1 MGNYPIIA
9 SISEDFFENHP
20 QFTELLDNDDGQRPY
35 VQGTII
41 SDEKN
46 DYFVPFRT
54 NGKKSDVRR
63 FPDRFVTLP
72 TAEKPNAA
80 LDVNKMIILDKEVPI
95 SISRRRLQYNDQYRL
110 LTQKQDELWGKVE
123 NYVKEYKKFIEE
135 GNDIQEDPRFK
146 FTSLRYFHK
155 ELEIDDDLPPQKSLS
170 ISSEPVPASSQQLG
184 KLTSLM
190 KEKYGVT
197 RSTPVKFTDKD
208 TLYTAFRKLSD
219 NIYKNGEWTQDDYI
233 RAVETMVRNRN
244 SLHVEKRFDTEDVRV
259 HVAPL
264 TEQQKSIVK
273 YDLDD
278 SLGFYTEFD
287 MKAHTGKPIKTRKT
301 MVFLDPKNKQGTKH
315 NKHYYFTYSND
326 EADLFSLGNVNRAIG
341 YDKLQR
347 DIIKSYSE
355 HEQQLKESGIE
366 LKHVEGLLRKLT
378 NPTFS
383 SKKWELEFRK
393 GTIGEYTDEFLETLP
408 RFEHVNFIE
417 VPPTKEQLAEGGYKD
432 FKWRDLSSSPESD
445 NKLNLDT
452 APYVLESPTRTK
464 YISPKMVKK
473 ERIKNKLI
481 DFVENYIE
489 DTYDIILQQQYESDL
504 EKQTRASAW
513 QTKKNINKETQDIMD
528 STTLG
533 QQFGYVEIDN
543 DVDLDLFR
551 QFETEMQRV
560 HSTLPKAEY
569 RPDLRLR
576 KLGNYHALGLYHP
589 LANSIAVDFRDYN
602 DQIGGIGIQ
611 SFIHEYG
618 HYLDYNKSSDG
629 QLLSMSDDFRPIVKS
644 YRENIRSLPKQ
655 SHVVAKSSYYG
666 TPTEVFARA
675 FEIYSSRSGLKSS
688 FIKSPE
694 QYETSDEYVIFN
706 DQMIEEFSRYFDQ
719 EFPEYKQSI
728 IELNNSIDR
737 KSIESDKAV
746 NQAINTKEN
755 ELSNNHVEQAKLS
768 LATIEYDPDRKFDK
782 GKLKEFI
789 DKGYLSQWKKNPKI
803 FFVKGMDRVAFEEKT
818 EGELT
823 LSEKFQPKT
832 DKDIEKFE
840 KFITK
845 ISKPKLSFE
854 DKIQF
859 AKSRN
864 IMEVAEACGMKIEK
878 SAANEY
884 QWSDH
889 PSFKIFPKTNSYR
902 WFSRHESGD
911 TIKMVE
917 SVREVPF
924 REAIYFLNSTDLKEV
939 DLKSIQAAAEKREPF
954 NYFLKEHEGIDAAKE
969 YLMNER
975 KLSPE
980 TIDIF
985 RNKGVLAEATRTFKG
1000 EDAHSETII
1009 VFKYLDGEGK
1019 LVGAEQQGI
1028 EYLPQYHDRGRLK
1041 RLIPN
1046 SDGRYGMNID
1056 FGEPKSLVFFEAPID
1071 MMSYYELN
1079 AGTEKVQDV
1088 RFVSMSG
1095 LNKGVVSHH
1104 FKDIYAKDS
1113 KINSTEYL
1121 EGLNTLCLKRSDKS
1135 PEEFR
1140 KDMKNKGIS
1149 VSFAVDND
1157 EAGDYYI
1164 EDLKESLATIPI
1176 FDERSDLVNESNI
1189 KDWND
1194 LLKGGKVENKDNDS
1208 IHLRIE
1214 NHSDGA
1220 MLRFFTDE
1228 EDLFGSSITI
1238 ISTDLKGN
1246 VSNTPE
1252 DQWIN
1257 DSYKDTGIKI
1267 RSEYITEDKL
1277 NPKYFK
1283 SFVEKWNEYKT
1294 NNNEFRNLPKE
1305 DGLLAI
1311 SNEGNTFRVNN
1322 EIYSE
1327 VNSTDQVELKEGK
1340 LDIATFGQKSKVI
1353 ENGQLNHEDI
1363 DTDFEKAIR
1372 HETANE
1378 TSVKNYEKNSP
1389 EQLNETAITKTR
1401 ELISDPNEFEKYLEK
1416 IDAFSNLSPRNVA
1429 LIIDQFP
1436 DAKAVATYKQWQN
1449 SNDQYGISAEDI
1461 NKNQFTFTN
1470 TKTGKSQTITGNK
1483 LSVKA
1488 NEHPQ
1493 ITLLRPDMTR
1503 IIPALDEKGNQQ
1515 KDDKNQVVYKDI
1527 SKATPQEKSVVKT
1540 GKIKARSTQK
1550 RDSEGKPSFVSYKVF
1565 DISQTNLKSQAYEKV
1580 LSSKTLPIG
1589 ESRVRSGKAICA
1601 IHEFGKKMGIKIC
1614 LDDNKTISESSKYIP
1629 EDKKILINPNCT
1641 EQEKISASISE
1652 LSKAMSRKS
1661 GNPNTNVNEA
1671 EADITNY
1678 LTAKKLG
1685 LPVDKK
1691 VLEKSSEFEKLND
1704 QQLNSALGRI
1714 QKNSQALVNAIED
1727 KMKTIKIN
1735 NQSMQKSIT
1744 PSIQQNI

>member
-1 MGNYPIIA
+1 MENYPIIA

-41 SDEKN
+41 SDENN

-80 LDVNKMIILDKEVPI
+80 LDINKMIILDKEVPI

-110 LTQKQDELWGKVE
+110 LTQKQEELWGKVE

-135 GNDIQEDPRFK
+135 GNDIQEDPRFR

-155 ELEIDDDLPPQKSLS
+155 ELEINEDLPPQKNVT
-170 ISSEPVPASSQQLG
+170 ISSEEAAPESSQQLG

-190 KEKYGVT
+190 KEKYGVI

-208 TLYTAFRKLSD
+208 TLYTSFRKLAD
-219 NIYKNGEWTQDDYI
+219 NIYKNGEWTQDDYLK
-233 RAVETMVRNRN
+233 AVETMVRNRN
-244 SLHVEKRFDTEDVRV
+244 GLHVEKRFDPEDVKVRV
-259 HVAPL
+259 SPL

-287 MKAHTGKPIKTRKT
+287 MEAHTKNSIITRKT

-315 NKHYYFTYSND
+315 NKHYYFTYSNN
-326 EADLFSLGNVNRAIG
+326 EADLFALGNVNRAIG

-347 DIIKSYSE
+347 DIIKSYSD
-355 HEQQLKESGIE
+355 HEQQLNDSGIKIE
-366 LKHVEGLLRKLT
+366 HVERFLRKLT
-378 NPTFS
+378 SPAYS
-383 SKKWELEFRK
+383 AKKWESGFRK
-393 GTIGEYTDEFLETLP
+393 STIGEYTDEFLETLP
-408 RFEHVNFIE
+408 RFEHVSYME

-432 FKWRDLSSSPESD
+432 FKWRDLTSAPESA
-445 NKLNLDT
+445 NKLNLEK
-452 APYVLESPTRTK
+452 APYILESPGSKR
-464 YISPKMVKK
+464 YIYPYDVKK
-473 ERIKNKLI
+473 ARIHNKVI
-481 DFVENYIE
+481 DFIENYIE

-543 DVDLDLFR
+543 DVDLNLFR

-560 HSTLPKAEY
+560 HSTLPKAEH

-589 LANSIAVDFRDYN
+589 LANSIAIDFRDYN

-629 QLLSMSDDFRPIVKS
+629 QLLSMSDNFRPIVKS

-655 SHVVAKSSYYG
+655 SHVVAKSGYYG

-675 FEIYSSRSGLKSS
+675 FEIYSSRSGLESS

-694 QYETSDEYVIFN
+694 EYETSDEYVIFN
-706 DQMIEEFSRYFDQ
+706 DQTIEEFSRYFDQ
-719 EFPEYKQSI
+719 EFPEYKQAI
-728 IELNNSIDR
+728 LDLNNSIDR
-737 KSIESDKAV
+737 QSIESNKDV
-746 NQAINTKEN
+746 NQSISTKEN
-755 ELSNNHVEQAKLS
+755 ELSNNHVEQTSLS
-768 LATIEYDPDRKFDK
+768 LATIGYNPDRKFEK
-782 GKLKEFI
+782 AKLKEFI
-789 DKGYLSQWKKNPKI
+789 DKGDLSPWKKNPKI
-803 FFVKGMDRVAFEEKT
+803 YFVKGMDRVAFEEKT
-818 EGELT
+818 EGEFI
-823 LSEKFQPKT
+823 LSAKFQPKT

-845 ISKPKLSFE
+845 ITKPKLSFE

-864 IMEVAEACGMKIEK
+864 ILEVAEACGMKIEK

-889 PSFKIFPKTNSYR
+889 PSLKIFPKTNSYR

-924 REAIYFLNSTDLKEV
+924 REAVYFLNSTDLKEV

-1079 AGTEKVQDV
+1079 AGTEKVQNV

-1104 FKDIYAKDS
+1104 FKGIYAKDS

-1149 VSFAVDND
+1149 VSLAVDND
-1157 EAGDYYI
+1157 DAGDYYI

-1176 FDERSDLVNESNI
+1176 FDERSDLVKESNI

-1194 LLKGGKVENKDNDS
+1194 LLKERKVENKEIES

-1220 MLRFFTDE
+1220 MFRFYTNE
-1228 EDLFGSSITI
+1228 EDIFGSSITI

-1246 VSNTPE
+1246 VSNTSE

-1257 DSYKDTGIKI
+1257 DRYKDIGNKI
-1267 RSEYITEDKL
+1267 RSEYITVDKL
-1277 NPKYFK
+1277 NQKYFK
-1283 SFVEKWNEYKT
+1283 SFVEKWNEYKK

-1305 DGLLAI
+1305 DGLLTI
-1311 SNEGNTFRVNN
+1311 TNEENTFRING
-1322 EIYSE
+1322 EIFSE
-1327 VNSTDQVELKEGK
+1327 VKLTDQEELKEGK
-1340 LDIATFGQKSKVI
+1340 LDIESLGQKEKRSHMSSLDQDPEKSI
-1353 ENGQLNHEDI
+1353 SEEKLN
-1363 DTDFEKAIR
+1363 K
-1372 HETANE
+1372 
-1378 TSVKNYEKNSP
+1378 TSVKNHVKISP
-1389 EQLNETAITKTR
+1389 EQLNEAATNKTR
-1401 ELISDPNEFEKYLEK
+1401 DLISNPDLFEKYLEK
-1416 IDAFSNLSPRNVA
+1416 IDSFSNLSPRNVA
-1429 LIIDQFP
+1429 LIIEQFP
-1436 DAKAVATYKQWQN
+1436 EAKAVATYKQWQN

-1461 NKNQFTFTN
+1461 DKNVFSFTN
-1470 TKTGKSQTITGNK
+1470 TKTGKVQTITGNK

-1488 NEHPQ
+1488 DEHPQ
-1493 ITLLRPDMTR
+1493 IVLLRPDMKR
-1503 IIPALDEKGNQQ
+1503 IIPVLDEKGNQQ
-1515 KDDKNQVVYKDI
+1515 KDDKNQVIYKDLE
-1527 SKATPQEKSVVKT
+1527 KATPQEKAAVKT
-1540 GKIKARSTQK
+1540 GKIKAKSTQK
-1550 RDSEGKPSFVSYKVF
+1550 RDSEGRPSFVDYKVF
-1565 DISQTNLKSQAYEKV
+1565 DISQTNLKPKAYEKV
-1580 LSSKTLPIG
+1580 LSSKSVPIG
-1589 ESRVRSGKAICA
+1589 ESKVRKGKAICA
-1601 IHEFGKKMGIKIC
+1601 IHEFGKKMGINIC
-1614 LDDNKTISESSKYIP
+1614 LDESKSISEPSMYLHD
-1629 EDKKILINPNCT
+1629 EKKVLINANCS
-1641 EQEKISASISE
+1641 EQEKISASIKG
-1652 LSKAMSRKS
+1652 LSQAMSKKS
-1661 GNPNTNVNEA
+1661 GNKNENFVDAEA
-1671 EADITNY
+1671 EITNY
-1678 LTAKKLG
+1678 LTSKKLG
-1685 LPVDKK
+1685 LPIDKK
-1691 VLEKSSEFEKLND
+1691 VLERCSDFEKMND
-1704 QQLNSALGRI
+1704 QQLNTALGRI

-1727 KMKTIKIN
+1727 KMKTIKPN
-1735 NQSMQKSIT
+1735 NQQVQKSIS
-1744 PSIQQNI
+1744 PSMQQSI